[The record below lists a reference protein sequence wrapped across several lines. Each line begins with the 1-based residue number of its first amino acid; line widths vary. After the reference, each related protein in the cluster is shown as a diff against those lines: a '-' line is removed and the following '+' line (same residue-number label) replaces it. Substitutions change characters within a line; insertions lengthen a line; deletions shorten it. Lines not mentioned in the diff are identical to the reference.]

1 MAHTPARPTAAS
13 GRSARRF
20 ATRSSHAAPK
30 RRRPWNANGR
40 SEAEPPFSIQAE
52 IVDGVAVGKL
62 ALAPRNAEERIRACG
77 PGDHVRLL
85 PARGD
90 GEVGRER
97 RFERG
102 PQRAFI
108 VAVRRQSLDRRA
120 RSLELCREDQPVCL
134 VDLTRGQRLARAAKL
149 SSRSEHGG
157 ARPARAPNLRYPG
170 GGQSPEPRGR
180 ERGTPL
186 DDGLTGANVAPP
198 RTDVGAVLN
207 DACDLDV
214 VVILDNTLDGDDGIR
229 AVRHDSTGC
238 DSHRFAGTQGDV
250 GGLTGGNSA

>member
-1 MAHTPARPTAAS
+1 MGPNGDAS
-13 GRSARRF
+13 
-20 ATRSSHAAPK
+20 
-30 RRRPWNANGR
+30 
-40 SEAEPPFSIQAE
+40 
-52 IVDGVAVGKL
+52 
-62 ALAPRNAEERIRACG
+62 
-77 PGDHVRLL
+77 
-85 PARGD
+85 RGD
-90 GEVGRER
+90 DDVGRER

-102 PQRAFI
+102 PQRTFI
-108 VAVRRQSLDRRA
+108 VADRRQSLDRRA

-134 VDLTRGQRLARAAKL
+134 VDLTRGQLLARAAKL

-214 VVILDNTLDGDDGIR
+214 VVILDNILDGDDGIR